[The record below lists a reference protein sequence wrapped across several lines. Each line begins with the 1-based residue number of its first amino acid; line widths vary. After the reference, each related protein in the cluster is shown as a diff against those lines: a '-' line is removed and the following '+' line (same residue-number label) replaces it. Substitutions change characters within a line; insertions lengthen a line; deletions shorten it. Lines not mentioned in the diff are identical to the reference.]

1 MQISDQTGVCT
12 LYPVID
18 GDQSGTVCTMDFT
31 DTEYV
36 EPAVARKVARTKQL
50 RQLLSC
56 VLTAS
61 YLTLPR
67 YIPLH

>member
-1 MQISDQTGVCT
+1 MQISDQTGVST

-36 EPAVARKVARTKQL
+36 EPAVA
-50 RQLLSC
+50 
-56 VLTAS
+56 
-61 YLTLPR
+61 
-67 YIPLH
+67 